1 MFYLVLLFGSDFLK
15 LRNFYYYLELLN
27 GRPQN
32 RNNKNVKGK
41 SLVPS
46 GKCFPQRGAC
56 STLRAK
62 IVIPPQVAA
71 FKKFVSL
78 LPVDRKDDTM

>member
-15 LRNFYYYLELLN
+15 LRNFYYYLELFN
-27 GRPQN
+27 GKPQN
-32 RNNKNVKGK
+32 RKTKKVKEK

-62 IVIPPQVAA
+62 IVIPPQGAA

-78 LPVDRKDDTM
+78 LPVYRKEGIM

>member
-32 RNNKNVKGK
+32 RNNKKLRENHW
-41 SLVPS
+41 S
-46 GKCFPQRGAC
+46 PQGN
-56 STLRAK
+56 
-62 IVIPPQVAA
+62 A
-71 FKKFVSL
+71 FLKEEPAL
-78 LPVDRKDDTM
+78 L